1 MDWNA
6 LFANPRF
13 SMVANQILEFLDY
26 DGVKTCRD
34 VSPIWKK
41 YIDEQRSWRLRYVLS
56 FLEPKPVSDSVVR
69 ARAKKGHFKGK
80 KKTKAITVPP
90 KSQIVKKFPEWNKI
104 LPFVKTEMCVFD
116 LDVLIDGLQFYNK
129 REYTCQ
135 EYSDYYDD
143 GDVVMLDKWCPLDLA
158 IYCGNHKFVEVMI
171 RTPFDFN
178 TISFT
183 FYEGYRYPS
192 PCNRCGELCSGCFY
206 MEVDLADEHFL
217 THGNNV
223 LHTAARKGHLEIVK
237 IILENARVK
246 NIDINA
252 LNGRE
257 QNAIQVAKDDP
268 EVVKI
273 LMKQCKYDEK
283 TIESMGIDRLKTIA
297 TMAKYWLTDGKV
309 SNDGPT
315 KKKRKTAKK

>member
-1 MDWNA
+1 
-6 LFANPRF
+6 
-13 SMVANQILEFLDY
+13 
-26 DGVKTCRD
+26 
-34 VSPIWKK
+34 
-41 YIDEQRSWRLRYVLS
+41 
-56 FLEPKPVSDSVVR
+56 
-69 ARAKKGHFKGK
+69 
-80 KKTKAITVPP
+80 
-90 KSQIVKKFPEWNKI
+90 
-104 LPFVKTEMCVFD
+104 
-116 LDVLIDGLQFYNK
+116 
-129 REYTCQ
+129 
-135 EYSDYYDD
+135 
-143 GDVVMLDKWCPLDLA
+143 MLDKWCPLDLA
-158 IYCGNHKFVEVMI
+158 IYCGNHKFVAVMI

-206 MEVDLADEHFL
+206 MEVDLADEHFI

-268 EVVKI
+268 EVVKMVI
-273 LMKQCKYDEK
+273 HINPYV
-283 TIESMGIDRLKTIA
+283 TSGRRLIPQNCRGFPRNRCLCEI
-297 TMAKYWLTDGKV
+297 MCLCYNGKKDAYNMYFNFV
-309 SNDGPT
+309 GNQWHQV
-315 KKKRKTAKK
+315 